1 MNIDTLAYAYIKGVG
16 DAVEPFQYCTADDPK
31 MTKYLVI
38 LGAANDVHITNVTF
52 TFNSVPGNI
61 GYGGKVDYRS
71 ATYNASTGAYT
82 GSVAGGN
89 EVDFSALSIYIDV
102 KRTGQKIDINVTFT
116 PGTNGNPGVYTV
128 TIDSTK
134 TLLTEDLEIN
144 FFKYDNN
151 LSTLVVVVNGVSTT
165 YYTGT
170 VSVVVPANNTP

>member
-1 MNIDTLAYAYIKGVG
+1 MIKISFPFNYGEISKFKNLDFFKNNSNIIKEVYTVPFFLCEYK
-16 DAVEPFQYCTADDPK
+16 DALTDFGYRIDSKNAFK
-31 MTKYLVI
+31 I
-38 LGAANDVHITNVTF
+38 LNEI
-52 TFNSVPGNI
+52 NS
-61 GYGGKVDYRS
+61 YG
-71 ATYNASTGAYT
+71 
-82 GSVAGGN
+82 
-89 EVDFSALSIYIDV
+89 
-102 KRTGQKIDINVTFT
+102 IDINVTFT